1 MADEFASALTKLW
14 ELAGSPTLDAI
25 KGTSKSSFSDWKNGH
40 VVPDKPERLEA
51 VVVNLRLKAGE
62 REKTGSLTALDS
74 ALLKT
79 LGVDRMESLRKQA
92 REKLTTAPGIEELAK
107 VRGLSRQAVKDAGLL
122 MAPNS
127 RFPHGI
133 SLDDLHVPRGL
144 ESAVLGR
151 VPDGCA
157 QLIVGEPGYGKT
169 TVLWSLFHR
178 LTEQPGTEPLFV
190 KASFLLDALRPDP
203 ELPPT
208 ALTVAEIDEAL
219 TRCRA
224 DAAPVLLVDTLDLLM
239 HSPEGA
245 ALVAQLI
252 DAARL
257 HGVSVVM
264 SCRPGEAKLLP
275 FEDGDEA
282 EADAR
287 DAFLR
292 APLRLGA
299 YSSDERAMAVH
310 RHSRIYCPQAVHG
323 PLAAQQLEQ
332 RIMGAVYQD
341 LPLREVCDN
350 PLTLRML
357 FDVYAPDPPVQDI
370 DVASLYDQVRRQRV
384 EQDSRAGYGDS
395 SRSERATRN
404 LRSTAQA
411 LARFMLAA
419 NELEVD
425 LPMAGHHL
433 EELLPGKPWDTIAD
447 ELDELERRGVIST
460 IAGTTRVRFFHQT
473 FFEYMAADWLR
484 TAGRAQELVD
494 RLLDNPTDLVLAA
507 VAGQLVP
514 REAPGRAD
522 RLLLPLLN
530 DDRTAPLGL
539 ELYARL
545 RTLGIAAVTAQ
556 ERLRSMPADPVKRFL
571 TVLPGI
577 RHPRPDRWMADL
589 TAVWER
595 GEQAASDG
603 RAVRIQLLESLCR
616 LLRQHPVTA
625 LELLDDLE
633 CVAWLLTWS
642 SPALRSHDHLYLR
655 LLRAAF
661 RYDLDWTLGQ
671 MTSFWLHFSDDR
683 ATAGLADLMRAAAEE
698 GELIEEPASA
708 ARARRRSA
716 AHFEGLLDGSAPALL
731 GMELDAVVSALGT
744 LWAASNATAQA
755 AEQLKLALD
764 AVAGRLSEPTHRA
777 KLFGAGLL
785 ATNLD
790 EHGAA
795 KIVQALFDLDD
806 PGAQSAV
813 LDMVVVPT
821 LSDGGVGRP
830 DGDRHRDSAF
840 VRLIE
845 TRCREA
851 LRQLPAPPYQDR
863 RRTLP
868 RLFLEGVWRARP
880 APDTLLRILPVAPRD
895 VWLNADGLAKLAVA
909 AAAAGE
915 TQADSAL
922 HAWAT
927 DPVVH
932 ATSVSDRQAPAA
944 FATDFVEYVDTNP
957 RLLNHPVE
965 EALLTENTG
974 LLVTVL
980 DAVRTQQAADV
991 LSRHAERL
999 RTLAH
1004 TLTTSH
1010 ANRRRQGYR
1019 LLRVLLES
1027 AGWSPPLSKD
1037 LAEELRSGAAPLR
1050 ITVLELIRAAVLSG
1064 GWGHADL
1071 RSLLPVLND
1080 LAAPP
1085 ADGRAASGTAE
1096 KNVTAMARHV
1106 LTTAVCRLTPVED
1119 SDAAEAAYAALL
1131 PSILPTTPAHGPL
1144 VTEDIR
1150 ELGRLIE
1157 RMAPHDPGAAARL
1170 LLTVSRA
1177 LHAYD
1182 PRVLKPKR
1190 EIANRWSVPLRV
1202 LLAHLGSTGR
1212 KNLILDLVTEDVA
1225 LARRTVEVFAQLQ
1238 ESSVADPPAWFRE
1251 LAHRPGLSPTLQ
1263 QSVGNRLRMH
1273 ARTRCGGPWPEL
1285 LEQQPTT
1292 SVS

>member
-1 MADEFASALTKLW
+1 MTDEFASALTTLW
-14 ELAGSPTLDAI
+14 ELAGSPTLDAV

-40 VVPDKPERLEA
+40 VVPDKSQRLEA
-51 VVVNLRLKAGE
+51 VVLNLRLKARE
-62 REKTGSLTALDS
+62 REKAGSLTPQDAS
-74 ALLKT
+74 LLAA
-79 LGVDRMESLRKQA
+79 LGVDHMESLRQRA
-92 REKLTTAPGIEELAK
+92 REKLTAVPGTGALVK
-107 VRGLSRQAVKDAGLL
+107 VRGLSAQAVEDAGLL
-122 MAPNS
+122 MKPNS
-127 RFPHGI
+127 RFPQGI
-133 SLDDLHVPRGL
+133 SLADLHVSRSL
-144 ESAVLGR
+144 ESAVLDR
-151 VPDGCA
+151 VPDRCG
-157 QLIVGEPGYGKT
+157 QLVVGEPGYGKT
-169 TVLWSLFHR
+169 TVLWSLYHR
-178 LTEQPGTEPLFV
+178 LAEQPGTEPLFV
-190 KASFLLDALRPDP
+190 KASFLLDALRPDSEP
-203 ELPPT
+203 LPT
-208 ALTVAEIDEAL
+208 ALTVAEITDAL

-224 DAAPVLLVDTLDLLM
+224 EAVPVLLVDTLDLLM
-239 HSPEGA
+239 HSPDGA
-245 ALVAQLI
+245 ALVARLV
-252 DAARL
+252 DAAR
-257 HGVSVVM
+257 HQGVSVVM

-275 FEDGDEA
+275 FEDGEEA
-282 EADAR
+282 ETDAR

-292 APLRLGA
+292 PPLRLGA
-299 YSSDERAMAVH
+299 YSSDERAMAVN

-341 LPLREVCDN
+341 LPMREVCDN

-384 EQDSRAGYGDS
+384 EQDSRAGHGDS
-395 SRSERATRN
+395 SRPERATRD

-411 LARFMLAA
+411 LARYMLAA

-425 LPMAGHHL
+425 LPVAGHHL
-433 EELLPGKPWDTIAD
+433 EELLPSKPWDTLAD

-460 IAGTTRVRFFHQT
+460 ITGTTRVRFFHQT

-484 TAGRAQELVD
+484 TAGRSQELVD
-494 RLLDNPTDLVLAA
+494 RLLANPTDLVLAA

-522 RLLLPLLN
+522 RLLLPLLD

-545 RTLGIAAVTAQ
+545 RTLGTSARTAR
-556 ERLRSMPADPVKRFL
+556 ERLRDMPADPVKRFL

-577 RHPRPDRWMADL
+577 RHPHPDRWVADL

-595 GEQAASDG
+595 GEQADADG

-616 LLRQHPVTA
+616 LLRQHPAPA
-625 LELLDDLE
+625 LELLTELR
-633 CVAWLLTWS
+633 CVTWLLTWS
-642 SPALRSHDHLYLR
+642 SPTLRSHDHLYLR

-661 RYDLDWTLGQ
+661 PYDLDWTLGQ
-671 MTSFWLHFSDDR
+671 MTSFWRHFVKDR

-698 GELIEEPASA
+698 GALLEESASA

-716 AHFEGLLDGSAPALL
+716 AHFEGLLDDSVPDLL
-731 GMELDAVVSALGT
+731 GMELDAVVSALGS
-744 LWAASNATAQA
+744 LWAASKATVEAP
-755 AEQLKLALD
+755 ERLRLALD
-764 AVAGRLSEPTHRA
+764 AVAGQLGEPTHRA

-785 ATNLD
+785 ATHLD
-790 EHGAA
+790 ERGAEEF
-795 KIVQALFDLDD
+795 VRALFALDE
-806 PGAQSAV
+806 PGAQTAV

-821 LSDGGVGRP
+821 LAD
-830 DGDRHRDSAF
+830 DGDGRTHGDRPRDSAF

-845 TRCREA
+845 GKCRAA
-851 LRQLPAPPYQDR
+851 LRQLPAPPYRDR

-868 RLFLEGVWRARP
+868 RLFLEAAWRARP
-880 APDTLLRILPVAPRD
+880 APDTLLRILPEAPRD
-895 VWLNADGLAKLAVA
+895 VWLNADGLAKLAVPA
-909 AAAAGE
+909 AASGQS
-915 TQADSAL
+915 QADSAL

-932 ATSVSDRQAPAA
+932 ATSVSNRQAPAT
-944 FATDFVEYVDTNP
+944 FATDFVEYVDAHP
-957 RLLNHPVE
+957 RLLAHPVE
-965 EALLTENTG
+965 EALLTESTG

-980 DAVRTQQAADV
+980 DAVRTQDAADV
-991 LSRHAERL
+991 LSHHEERL
-999 RTLAH
+999 RALAD

-1019 LLRVLLES
+1019 LLRVLLQK
-1027 AGWSPPLSKD
+1027 AGWSPPGGRA
-1037 LAEELRSGAAPLR
+1037 LAEELRSAAAPLR
-1050 ITVLELIRAAVLSG
+1050 VAVLELVRAAVLSG
-1064 GWGHADL
+1064 SWDHAEL
-1071 RSLLPVLND
+1071 RPLLPVLDD
-1080 LAAPP
+1080 LATPP
-1085 ADGRAASGTAE
+1085 ADGEAPPGAAE
-1096 KNVTAMARHV
+1096 RNVAAMARHV

-1119 SDAAEAAYAALL
+1119 GEAAYAALL
-1131 PSILPTTPAHGPL
+1131 PSILPTAPAHGPL

-1170 LLTVSRA
+1170 LVTVSEA

-1190 EIANRWSVPLRV
+1190 EIANRWTVPLRV
-1202 LLAHLGSTGR
+1202 LLEQLGGTGR
-1212 KNLILDLVTEDVA
+1212 KDLVLALVTRDVA
-1225 LARRTVEVFAQLQ
+1225 LARRAVEVFAQLQ

-1251 LAHRPGLSPTLQ
+1251 LAHRPGLSPTLR
-1263 QSVGNRLRMH
+1263 QSVGNRLRIH

-1285 LEQQPTT
+1285 LDQRPMA
-1292 SVS
+1292 SSGPP